1 MTIRKPSAM
10 VVARVCPTGY
20 SMGIGGKRLHR
31 HSPAM
36 TTFTVFIA
44 KVQIQ
49 TACGY
54 IDQHE
59 TKCVG
64 VDEVQGAAEAITVMT
79 NRLNREACGCKV
91 LDVLSLRPVEIVR
104 VG

>member
-1 MTIRKPSAM
+1 
-10 VVARVCPTGY
+10 
-20 SMGIGGKRLHR
+20 
-31 HSPAM
+31 M
-36 TTFTVFIA
+36 TTYTVFIA
-44 KVQIQ
+44 QVQIQ

-91 LDVLSLRPVEIVR
+91 LDVLSLRPVESVR
-104 VG
+104 IG